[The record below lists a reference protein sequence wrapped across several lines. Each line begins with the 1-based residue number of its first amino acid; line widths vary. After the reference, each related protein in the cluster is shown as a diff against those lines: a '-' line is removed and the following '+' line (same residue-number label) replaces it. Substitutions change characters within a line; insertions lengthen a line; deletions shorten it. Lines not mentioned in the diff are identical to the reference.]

1 MVRLCA
7 AGLIIAAAAMAADTA
22 APSSVTF
29 NKDVLPILQGSCQSC
44 HRPGQVAPMSFL
56 TYKDARPWAKA
67 IKTAVAVR
75 KMPPWSADPKFGH
88 FTNDRALKQSEI
100 DTLVAWA
107 DRGAPEGDAKDA
119 PAPKQWPTGG
129 WEVQPDIIIDGPEF
143 DVPATGVI
151 DWFWVA
157 IPGATFTKDT
167 WITSIQYQILDPG
180 VVHHTGIAFIPHTA
194 DVKYNEPIWQRVDRD
209 ADLITIPGQK
219 RSVDTVL
226 LTAIGGGHQD
236 TYVPGHTIADYRPY
250 NAARMI
256 PANTDVFLNLHY
268 TPNGTPVRTHVRVG
282 FTVAKE
288 PPKRQV
294 LMILASGPTDR
305 EHFRIPAN
313 DGDWAALPADGAFTQ
328 DVEIFSLM
336 PHMHVRGKAMTF
348 TLTYPDGKVETILN
362 VPRYDF
368 NWQLEYDTSVK
379 VPKGTKL
386 RVDAHFDN
394 SVNNKYN
401 PNPARDVFYGEQT
414 WEEMMTG
421 YVGVLVDDPKI
432 DPRQLHLFENSRTS
446 RFQDG
451 AR

>member
-1 MVRLCA
+1 M
-7 AGLIIAAAAMAADTA
+7 
-22 APSSVTF
+22 
-29 NKDVLPILQGSCQSC
+29 
-44 HRPGQVAPMSFL
+44 
-56 TYKDARPWAKA
+56 
-67 IKTAVAVR
+67 
-75 KMPPWSADPKFGH
+75 
-88 FTNDRALKQSEI
+88 
-100 DTLVAWA
+100 VAWA
-107 DRGAPEGDAKDA
+107 DAGAPEGDAKDA

-129 WEVQPDIIIDGPEF
+129 WEVQPDIVIDGPEF

-157 IPGATFTKDT
+157 IPGAMFTKDT
-167 WITSIQYQILDPG
+167 WITSIQYQLLDPA

-194 DVKYNEPIWQRVDRD
+194 DVKYNEPIWQRVERD

-219 RSVDTVL
+219 SAGITIL
-226 LTAIGGGHQD
+226 KNAIGGGHQD
-236 TYVPGHTIADYRPY
+236 TYVPGHTISDYRRY
-250 NAARMI
+250 NAARLI
-256 PANTDVFLNLHY
+256 PSNTDVFLNLHY

-294 LMILASGPTDR
+294 LMVLVSGPTDR

-313 DGDWAALPADGAFTQ
+313 DGDWAALPGEGTLTR

-379 VPKGTKL
+379 VPKGTKV
-386 RVDAHFDN
+386 RVDARFDN
-394 SVNNKYN
+394 SANNKYN
-401 PNPARDVFYGEQT
+401 PNPNRDVFFGEQT

-421 YVGVLVDDPKI
+421 YVGVLVDDPNI
-432 DPRQLHLFENSRTS
+432 DPRQLKLFENSRAS
-446 RFQDG
+446 RFQA